1 MLFYAKTRNFQ
12 AFKGHLNHQDVRGQ
26 LNLVYIFAQWR
37 GKKKS
42 QWNIL
47 QGKDRNKNRLKHYFV
62 ASVMIL

>member
-12 AFKGHLNHQDVRGQ
+12 ALQGDLNHQDVRGQ

-37 GKKKS
+37 GKKKF
-42 QWNIL
+42 QLNIL